1 MAQTDKAKNLLKR
14 FDRLKSQRQNWESH
28 WQEVADY
35 MQPRKADVTKSRS
48 KGDKRTELIFD
59 SSPLQSVELLAASLH
74 GMLTN
79 PSTPWFSLRFKED
92 EMENEDEAKEWL
104 ESATETMYAAF
115 NKSNFQQE
123 IFELYHD
130 LITFGTAAM
139 FIEEDDEDILKFST
153 RHINEMYI
161 AENEKGRID
170 TVFRKFKLS
179 ARAAIQKFGDVSANI
194 AITAKKDPYEEVEIL
209 HAVYPR
215 SDFDPKKKDK
225 SNMPFESV
233 YLEAGTGEEL
243 SVSGFREFPFVVPR
257 YLKASHEIYGRS
269 PAMTALPDVK
279 MLNEM
284 SKTTIKSAQKQVD
297 PPLLVPDDGFILP
310 VRTVPGGLNFYRA
323 GTRDRIEPLNIGA
336 NTPLGLNM
344 EEQRRNSIRNAFYVN
359 QLMMQSGPQMT
370 ATEVI
375 QRNEEKMRL
384 LGPVLGRLQSELLKP
399 LIDRAFALI
408 LRKNL
413 FKQAPDFLSGRDIE
427 IEYVSPLAKAQ
438 KSTELQSIMR
448 AIEIMGSLS
457 NVAPVFDHINMDK
470 LVRHLADIVGVP
482 QKILKPQAEL
492 NAEREQAQAQQQ
504 QMQQMQQLQQVA
516 EAGGKIAPLAKAL
529 PEEAKAVANADIE

>member
-1 MAQTDKAKNLLKR
+1 M
-14 FDRLKSQRQNWESH
+14 
-28 WQEVADY
+28 
-35 MQPRKADVTKSRS
+35 
-48 KGDKRTELIFD
+48 
-59 SSPLQSVELLAASLH
+59 
-74 GMLTN
+74 
-79 PSTPWFSLRFKED
+79 
-92 EMENEDEAKEWL
+92 EAKEWL

-115 NKSNFQQE
+115 NRSNFQQE

-139 FIEEDDEDILKFST
+139 YIEEDNEDILKFST
-153 RHINEMYI
+153 RHINEVYI
-161 AENEKGRID
+161 AENDKGRID
-170 TVFRKFKLS
+170 TVYRRFKIS
-179 ARAAIQKFGDVSANI
+179 ARAAIQQFGSAVSNKVDTVNA
-194 AITAKKDPYEEVEIL
+194 KDPYEEIEII

-215 SDFDPKKKDK
+215 ADFNPNKKDK

-233 YLEAGTGEEL
+233 YIEYASGDEL

-310 VRTVPGGLNFYRA
+310 VRTVPGGLNFYRS

-359 QLMMQSGPQMT
+359 QLMLQQGPQMT

-399 LIDRAFALI
+399 LIDRVFAVL
-408 LRKNL
+408 LRNNML
-413 FKQAPDFLSGRDIE
+413 PQAPEFLSGRDVE

-448 AIEIMGSLS
+448 AVEIMGSLS

-482 QKILKPQAEL
+482 QKILKPQNQL
-492 NAEREQAQAQQQ
+492 NAERQQQAQQQ
-504 QMQQMQQLQQVA
+504 QEMQQMQQVQQLA
-516 EAGGKIAPLAKAL
+516 EAGGKVAPLAKAL
-529 PEEAKAVANADIE
+529 PEEARAVANADIE

>member
-179 ARAAIQKFGDVSANI
+179 ARAAIQK
-194 AITAKKDPYEEVEIL
+194 L
-209 HAVYPR
+209 
-215 SDFDPKKKDK
+215 
-225 SNMPFESV
+225 
-233 YLEAGTGEEL
+233 
-243 SVSGFREFPFVVPR
+243 
-257 YLKASHEIYGRS
+257 
-269 PAMTALPDVK
+269 AMY
-279 MLNEM
+279 
-284 SKTTIKSAQKQVD
+284 
-297 PPLLVPDDGFILP
+297 LLVLQ
-310 VRTVPGGLNFYRA
+310 TL
-323 GTRDRIEPLNIGA
+323 
-336 NTPLGLNM
+336 
-344 EEQRRNSIRNAFYVN
+344 QR
-359 QLMMQSGPQMT
+359 
-370 ATEVI
+370 
-375 QRNEEKMRL
+375 
-384 LGPVLGRLQSELLKP
+384 
-399 LIDRAFALI
+399 
-408 LRKNL
+408 
-413 FKQAPDFLSGRDIE
+413 
-427 IEYVSPLAKAQ
+427 
-438 KSTELQSIMR
+438 
-448 AIEIMGSLS
+448 
-457 NVAPVFDHINMDK
+457 
-470 LVRHLADIVGVP
+470 
-482 QKILKPQAEL
+482 KIHTK
-492 NAEREQAQAQQQ
+492 
-504 QMQQMQQLQQVA
+504 
-516 EAGGKIAPLAKAL
+516 K
-529 PEEAKAVANADIE
+529 

>member
-1 MAQTDKAKNLLKR
+1 MQQTDKAKNLLKR

-59 SSPLQSVELLAASLH
+59 GSPLQSVELLAASLH

-79 PSTPWFSLRFKED
+79 PSTPWFSLRFKQD
-92 EMENEDEAKEWL
+92 DMENEDEAKEWL
-104 ESATETMYAAF
+104 ESATETMYTAF

-139 FIEEDDEDILKFST
+139 FIEEDDEDVLKFST
-153 RHINEMYI
+153 RHINEIYI
-161 AENEKGRID
+161 AENDKGRID
-170 TVFRKFKLS
+170 TVFRKFRLS
-179 ARAAIQKFGDVSANI
+179 ARAAMQKFGDVSTNI
-194 AITAKKDPYEEVEIL
+194 SMTATKDPYEEVEIM

-215 SDFDPKKKDK
+215 SDFDPKKQDK
-225 SNMPFESV
+225 ENMPFESI
-233 YLEAGTGEEL
+233 YLDAESGDEL

-297 PPLLVPDDGFILP
+297 PPLLVPDDGFMLP

-399 LIDRAFALI
+399 LIDRAFSLI

-413 FKQAPDFLSGRDIE
+413 FKPAPEFLAGQDVE

-438 KSTELQSIMR
+438 KSNELQSIMR

-482 QKILKPQAEL
+482 QKILKPQSEL
-492 NAEREQAQAQQQ
+492 NAERQQAAQQQ
-504 QMQQMQQLQQVA
+504 EQMQQMQQVQQLA
-516 EAGGKIAPLAKAL
+516 EAGGKVAPLAKAL
-529 PEEAKAVANADIE
+529 PEEAQALANADVE